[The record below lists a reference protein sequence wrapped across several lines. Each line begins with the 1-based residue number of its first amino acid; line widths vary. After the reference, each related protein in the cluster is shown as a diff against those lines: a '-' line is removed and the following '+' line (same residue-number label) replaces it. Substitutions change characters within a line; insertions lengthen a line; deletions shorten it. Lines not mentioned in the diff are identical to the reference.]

1 MIKIDGL
8 TTENVNEAT
17 KHIDQ
22 MDALGIVTLINEEDK
37 KVALAVEKE
46 LPVIAEA
53 VDAIAGRFGSGG
65 RIIYCG
71 AGTSGR
77 MGTLDSVE
85 LLPTYSVTPD
95 RVLSLLAGGVEAM
108 YRAVEG
114 AEDSRELAVEDLE
127 KLNLTEKDCVIGIAA
142 SGRTPYTLA
151 ALEYANEH
159 GALSVSITCN
169 RDSEMAAVAQ
179 ISIAPVVGPEVIS
192 GSTRM
197 KAGTAQKMIANM
209 ISTAVMV
216 RLGKVYQ
223 NYMVHVQP
231 TNEKLVVRAC
241 RMISQITGADTDAAE
256 KTLREAGMKVPEAIV
271 MLQTGCSLSE
281 AVRALEETDGR
292 VREAI
297 EAAGRS

>member
-1 MIKIDGL
+1 ML
-8 TTENVNEAT
+8 F
-17 KHIDQ
+17 
-22 MDALGIVTLINEEDK
+22 
-37 KVALAVEKE
+37 
-46 LPVIAEA
+46 
-53 VDAIAGRFGSGG
+53 RS
-65 RIIYCG
+65 
-71 AGTSGR
+71 
-77 MGTLDSVE
+77 
-85 LLPTYSVTPD
+85 
-95 RVLSLLAGGVEAM
+95 
-108 YRAVEG
+108 
-114 AEDSRELAVEDLE
+114 
-127 KLNLTEKDCVIGIAA
+127 
-142 SGRTPYTLA
+142 
-151 ALEYANEH
+151 H
-159 GALSVSITCN
+159 GALTVSITCN

-241 RMISQITGADTDAAE
+241 RMISQITGADTDTAE

-271 MLQTGCSLSE
+271 MLQTGCSLPE
-281 AVRALEETDGR
+281 AARALDETDGR
-292 VREAI
+292 VRDAI